1 MLGQATFNT
10 SKSSSKILNSIE
22 SSIKNDINKA
32 VSDIAKEFNIKDFY
46 SAHVLDYCE
55 GYYTPTP
62 VQNLTTSVS
71 ENVTHC
77 SNQTAMFHFDPASVI
92 QSELK
97 PGVNLTDLKW
107 PSAIQDA
114 IRAIELASKVMF
126 VVYCIGASAVGIAL
140 LGAILGL
147 YTSGRLSAVVN
158 GMVATVRHL
167 PPDLFMFSLTLT
179 FPACVLFI
187 APCFRHRDG
196 YHQQRLQSHQ

>member
-22 SSIKNDINKA
+22 SSIKDDLNKA
-32 VSDIAKEFNIKDFY
+32 VTDVAKEFNIKDFY

-62 VQNLTTSVS
+62 VQNLTTTVS

-77 SNQTAMFHFDPASVI
+77 SNQTSMFHFDPASII

-107 PSAIQDA
+107 PNTIQDA
-114 IRAIELASKVMF
+114 VRAVELASKVMF
-126 VVYCIGASAVGIAL
+126 VVYCIGASAVGVAL

-147 YTSGRLSAVVN
+147 YTTGRLSAVVN
-158 GMVATVRHL
+158 VMIATVRIFPASL
-167 PPDLFMFSLTLT
+167 LFFSLILT
-179 FPACVLFI
+179 SIACVLFI
-187 APCFRHRDG
+187 ATRFRHSHG
-196 YHQQRLQSHQ
+196 YH